1 MNLKDYK
8 ENGYLISEKI
18 LSHQEVQSIRDQLDI
33 EFTQNKKHALFLHEF
48 KNEKLIRSVINLYKN
63 KVLTDIKKKLE
74 ESSNINL
81 TVLPNFAV
89 QKNYH
94 VDLKQFHGWHR
105 DCGGEMS
112 YKYCNEILAK
122 ENYFF
127 SKIGI
132 YLQENTE
139 YGGSIDVIKKSHKYF
154 SNVEIILRKIK
165 NIPLKLTMIFHK
177 YFNKIYNLIPETF
190 FMTFLNAKRL
200 YPELGSAVIF
210 SSKIIHR
217 GSPISKKKLNEINY
231 KQGVY
236 EAETPKSF
244 TKYSIYCH
252 FGNADGIDSYMYDRL
267 KRKDELSMNELKTW
281 IKQVE
286 FIEKYDFELAAQMK
300 KVFNPIKEKYLN
312 H

>member
-1 MNLKDYK
+1 
-8 ENGYLISEKI
+8 
-18 LSHQEVQSIRDQLDI
+18 
-33 EFTQNKKHALFLHEF
+33 
-48 KNEKLIRSVINLYKN
+48 
-63 KVLTDIKKKLE
+63 
-74 ESSNINL
+74 
-81 TVLPNFAV
+81 
-89 QKNYH
+89 
-94 VDLKQFHGWHR
+94 
-105 DCGGEMS
+105 
-112 YKYCNEILAK
+112 
-122 ENYFF
+122 
-127 SKIGI
+127 
-132 YLQENTE
+132 
-139 YGGSIDVIKKSHKYF
+139 
-154 SNVEIILRKIK
+154 
-165 NIPLKLTMIFHK
+165 MIFHK